1 MPDTG
6 SDEYIKEDSTEKE
19 EIPKRMRAGKTTVII
34 AETRRKKHRKRS
46 VVELHGLVG
55 CFATCSAMHPEAF
68 RAFL

>member
-34 AETRRKKHRKRS
+34 AETRRRKRS
-46 VVELHGLVG
+46 VAELHGLVG